1 MRYGNLPL
9 GFEHKLMGRK
19 DLTALKETYGSYFVI
34 TVTVNNG
41 FRNLIF
47 NNSCIMLHECRM
59 NVGLLRDM

>member
-1 MRYGNLPL
+1 MCNANLPL
-9 GFEHKLMGRK
+9 SFEHKLMGRK

-47 NNSCIMLHECRM
+47 NNSCVVQYECRM
-59 NVGLLRDM
+59 NVGLVRDM